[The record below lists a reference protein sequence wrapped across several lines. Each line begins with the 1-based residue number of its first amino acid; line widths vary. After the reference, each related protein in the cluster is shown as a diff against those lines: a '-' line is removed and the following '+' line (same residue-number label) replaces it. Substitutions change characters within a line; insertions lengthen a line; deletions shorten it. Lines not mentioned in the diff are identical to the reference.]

1 MVVFINGKPSKRDYR
16 KFRIK
21 SEDNLGSDYHMMK
34 EVIYRRYYKVLMEDL
49 RKPDLLLVDG
59 GIQQVNAAK
68 EILDSLNLTIPIAGM
83 VKDDTHSTNHILND
97 KLEKIIID
105 KKSDVF
111 HLLTRMQDEA
121 HRFAINYHRNIRG
134 KGIFNSILDEIEG
147 IGPKTKEK
155 LLKKY
160 KSVNLI
166 KFASIE
172 DLTSIGINE
181 KVALNLIEKLKDN

>member
-1 MVVFINGKPSKRDYR
+1 MENKA
-16 KFRIK
+16 
-21 SEDNLGSDYHMMK
+21 SDYHTMK
-34 EVIYRRYYKVLMEDL
+34 EVLYRRYYKVLMENI

-68 EILDSLNLTIPIAGM
+68 EILDSLELDIPIAGI
-83 VKDDTHSTNHILND
+83 VKDDNHSTNHILTRD
-97 KLEKIIID
+97 LEKIEID

-111 HLLTRMQDEA
+111 HLMTRIQDEA
-121 HRFAINYHRNIRG
+121 HRFAINYHKQIRG
-134 KGIFNSILDEIEG
+134 KGVFNSILDEIEG

-166 KFASIE
+166 KFAAIDDIIS
-172 DLTSIGINE
+172 LGINR
-181 KVALNLIEKLKDN
+181 KTAMNLIEKLKES

>member
-1 MVVFINGKPSKRDYR
+1 
-16 KFRIK
+16 
-21 SEDNLGSDYHMMK
+21 
-34 EVIYRRYYKVLMEDL
+34 MEDL

-68 EILDSLNLTIPIAGM
+68 EILDSLDLNIPIAGI
-83 VKDDTHSTNHILND
+83 VKDDNHSTNHILT
-97 KLEKIIID
+97 KELEKIEID

-111 HLLTRMQDEA
+111 HLMTRIQDEA
-121 HRFAINYHRNIRG
+121 HRFAVNYHKQIRG
-134 KGIFNSILDEIEG
+134 KGVFNSILDEIEG
-147 IGPKTKEK
+147 IGEKTKDK

-172 DLTSIGINE
+172 ELTSLGIN
-181 KVALNLIEKLKDN
+181 KNVALNLIEKLKDS